1 MKIHITQAGKVIVI
15 CFMIGGAI
23 FFMLGGASIISKL
36 VENHRVHSYPQI
48 EGTFKNSDI
57 SYQDWDTLKSAF
69 TAHHKKISDDLDGL
83 NTLKEKKYPNNEELC
98 ELIKNYKSYL
108 DSMDNASF
116 ECPEHINSG
125 TEQRS
130 KKCSCC
136 GGDGTHAI
144 FWKCDECN
152 GTGKI
157 YYNVSITQNCP
168 HCGAIYK
175 SQISAQSLW
184 Q

>member
-1 MKIHITQAGKVIVI
+1 MKIHVTQAGKVIVI
-15 CFMIGGAI
+15 CFLIGGAI

-36 VENHRVHSYPQI
+36 VENHRVHSYQQI
-48 EGTFKNSDI
+48 KGTFKNSDI
-57 SYQDWDTLKSAF
+57 SYQDWETLKSAF
-69 TAHHKKISDDLDGL
+69 TKHHKKISDALEGL
-83 NTLKEKKYPNNEELC
+83 KTLKEKYPNNEELG
-98 ELIKNYKSYL
+98 ELVQQYQSYL

-125 TEQRS
+125 TGPRS
-130 KKCSCC
+130 QKCSYC

-144 FWKCDECN
+144 FWKCVECN

-157 YYNVSITQNCP
+157 YDDVPITQNCP
-168 HCGAIYK
+168 HCGTICK
-175 SQISAQSLW
+175 SRISAKSLL

>member
-1 MKIHITQAGKVIVI
+1 MKIHVTQAGKVIVI
-15 CFMIGGAI
+15 CFLIGGAI

-36 VENHRVHSYPQI
+36 VENHRVHSYPKI
-48 EGTFKNSDI
+48 DETFSNSDI
-57 SYQDWDTLKSAF
+57 SYHDWDTLKTAF
-69 TAHHKKISDDLDGL
+69 NERHKKISEDLGKL
-83 NTLKEKKYPNNEELC
+83 NNLKVKYPKNMELD
-98 ELIKNYKSYL
+98 ELVTNYQSYL

-136 GGDGTHAI
+136 GGDGTHAF

-157 YYNVSITQNCP
+157 YYDVSITQNCP
-168 HCGAIYK
+168 HCGTIYK
-175 SQISAQSLW
+175 SHISAKSLL